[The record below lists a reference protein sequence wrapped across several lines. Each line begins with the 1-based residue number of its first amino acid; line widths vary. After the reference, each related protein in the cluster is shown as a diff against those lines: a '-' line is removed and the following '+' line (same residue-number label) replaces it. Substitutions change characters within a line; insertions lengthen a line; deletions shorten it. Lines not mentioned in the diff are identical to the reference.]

1 MRVLTGIAKPMDN
14 QAMPDPR
21 SNDEPR
27 LPFQPMGASLSA
39 AASMMRNAPLVG
51 PGIAAAQDELG
62 RVENLLWREV
72 RQRIEADDDIDGV
85 QRSKAAKKLSALLTE
100 AVEQSAAQ
108 AREHLIIR
116 LLDDIEPDEARILAA
131 LSDGTTYPLIHVVTK
146 SSLGATGARL
156 LENVSTVGRS
166 AGIALPD
173 YVPIYLARL
182 RRLGLV
188 TVGPEAGE
196 HGDGYELLA
205 TESLV
210 HEARESHGAPTRLLR
225 RTLSLSKLGRDLW
238 DIGIAE

>member
-1 MRVLTGIAKPMDN
+1 MSMNN
-14 QAMPDPR
+14 QAMPDPK
-21 SNDEPR
+21 SDDEPR
-27 LPFQPMGASLSA
+27 LPLQPMGASLSSA
-39 AASMMRNAPLVG
+39 AAMMRNVPVFG

-62 RVENLLWREV
+62 RVENLIWREV
-72 RQRIEADDDIDGV
+72 KHRIENGDGADPV
-85 QRSKAAKKLSALLTE
+85 PRSKAAKKLSALLTA

-131 LSDGTTYPLIHVVTK
+131 MSDGTTYPLIHVVTRT
-146 SSLGATGARL
+146 SFGTTGARL

-188 TVGPEAGE
+188 TVGPETDE
-196 HGDGYELLA
+196 HADGYELLA

-210 HEARESHGAPTRLLR
+210 HETRESHIGSTRLLH
-225 RTLSLSKLGRDLW
+225 RTLSLSRLGRDLW
-238 DIGIAE
+238 DLGIGE